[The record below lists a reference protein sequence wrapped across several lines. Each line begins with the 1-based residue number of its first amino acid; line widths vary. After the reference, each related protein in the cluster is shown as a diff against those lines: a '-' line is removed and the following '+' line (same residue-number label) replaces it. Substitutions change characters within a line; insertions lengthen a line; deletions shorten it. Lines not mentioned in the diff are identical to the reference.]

1 MKKNTFSARET
12 PLILG
17 EQNVSEGPFGAADVQ
32 LMPLGLGL
40 MARL

>member
-1 MKKNTFSARET
+1 MKKNTFSAQES

-17 EQNVSEGPFGAADVQ
+17 EQNVSEGPFYAASV
-32 LMPLGLGL
+32 LMMPKGLGV